1 MEATFGE
8 VGERYGMGATASI
21 EPLLAVIARRCANAF
36 AVGFFYR
43 IRSAEPRPPQQ
54 IVESRTILNSG
65 PDYAWASP
73 DAADTGR
80 SVPGGKPMHQFTRLA
95 VAFAAAVLTLPASA
109 ATITFFTTMDGPSE
123 SPPVVSPAT
132 GWARVT
138 FDDLALTMRVQAVFE
153 DLVGTTTVAHIHCC
167 TAEPG
172 TGNVG
177 VATQPGTFPG
187 WPAGVTS
194 GSYDSTFDMSIAASY
209 VAGFLSA
216 NGGTPAGAFAGL
228 LAGLEAGRGYFN
240 VHTTFAPGGE
250 IRGFLVWVPEP
261 GSLFLMGLGL
271 VIVAL
276 ASRRRRR
283 AD

>member
-1 MEATFGE
+1 M
-8 VGERYGMGATASI
+8 
-21 EPLLAVIARRCANAF
+21 RR
-36 AVGFFYR
+36 
-43 IRSAEPRPPQQ
+43 
-54 IVESRTILNSG
+54 
-65 PDYAWASP
+65 
-73 DAADTGR
+73 
-80 SVPGGKPMHQFTRLA
+80 FTRLA
-95 VAFAAAVLTLPASA
+95 VALAATALALPASA
-109 ATITFFTTMDGPSE
+109 ATIVFFTAMDGPSE
-123 SPPVVSPAT
+123 SPPVASPAT

-138 FDDLALTMRVQAVFE
+138 FDDLALTMHVQAVFE

-172 TGNVG
+172 VGTVG

-194 GSYDSTFDMSIAASY
+194 GSYENTFDMSLAASY
-209 VAGFLSA
+209 TAGFLTA

-250 IRGFLVWVPEP
+250 IRGFLVRVPEP
-261 GSLFLMGLGL
+261 GSLLLMGLGL
-271 VIVAL
+271 VIVAI
-276 ASRRRRR
+276 ATRRRR